1 MLFRVA
7 NTLLKLSEYIRGD
20 VYKRQPVYS
29 ILSYMKAANAEDE
42 PGRYPMDAIDIKILN
57 CLKTN
62 SRQNASAISEQIN
75 LSVSAVIERIRKME
89 SNGIIK
95 QYTVVLNSAQTGND
109 MSAFISVSIEHPKY
123 HQNFMDKVTGMPNI
137 RAVSYTHLDVYKRQV
152 SIPSPLLSRRFL
164 SGNAVGVYPLSHIY
178 APAVHQGCDFPPV
191 SGFGKL

>member
-1 MLFRVA
+1 
-7 NTLLKLSEYIRGD
+7 
-20 VYKRQPVYS
+20 
-29 ILSYMKAANAEDE
+29 
-42 PGRYPMDAIDIKILN
+42 MDAIDIKILN

-137 RAVSYTHLDVYKRQV
+137 RECYHITGEFDYLLKLEAGSTAQLELVLNSVKSIDGVSQTHTLVVLSTVKNEI
-152 SIPSPLLSRRFL
+152 SGMPLLMQNL
-164 SGNAVGVYPLSHIY
+164 K
-178 APAVHQGCDFPPV
+178 
-191 SGFGKL
+191 GFK